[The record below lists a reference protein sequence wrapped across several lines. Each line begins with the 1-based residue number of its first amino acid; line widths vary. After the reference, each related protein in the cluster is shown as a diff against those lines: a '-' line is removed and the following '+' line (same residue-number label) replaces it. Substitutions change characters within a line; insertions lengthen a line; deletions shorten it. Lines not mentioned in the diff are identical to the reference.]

1 MTWIVM
7 SVVVML
13 STVIQTMLPAY
24 AFMGQARAP
33 MLLAI
38 VLYYS
43 LKRDTTTM
51 LTAALMAGFVH
62 DALSEIPMGYSSLCF
77 GAVGFAAGHFREL
90 ITKESLLP
98 HSLIGAA
105 AGFASTVVLYAIL
118 KGGGHVGCRLNW
130 CILKAFWTGV
140 LGLWSVPLVCALT
153 AWLDGL
159 VGNIAVRRNVT
170 GIE

>member
-7 SVVVML
+7 TIVVIL
-13 STVIQTMLPAY
+13 STVLQTMLPTY

-33 MLLAI
+33 LLLAI

-43 LKRDTTTM
+43 LKRDAPTM
-51 LTAALMAGFVH
+51 LMAALMAGFVH
-62 DALSEIPMGYSSLCF
+62 DSLSEIPMGYSSLCF
-77 GAVGFAAGHFREL
+77 AVAGYAGGRFREL
-90 ITKESLLP
+90 ITRESLLP

-105 AGFASTVVLYAIL
+105 AGFASTVVMYAIL
-118 KGGGHVGCRLNW
+118 RGGGQVSCRLNW

-140 LGLWSVPLVCALT
+140 LGLWSVPLVCAFT
-153 AWLDGL
+153 GWLDGL
-159 VGNIAVRRNVT
+159 VGNVAVRRNVT